1 MPTTNNK
8 TTVKGDPQTQT
19 VANGITGCRVCHSQA
34 LTNVLSLGNQYVS
47 DFVDDNSEKNSRTPL
62 ELVLC
67 DAGQGGCG
75 LLQLRHTTEQ
85 QSLYRNYWYRSGIN
99 QTMRD
104 ALAHVVKSATNLVH
118 LNKGDTVLD
127 IGSNDNTLLK
137 AYNRHDMSRIGFEPA
152 TNLMPYAQHP
162 DIRVINDFF
171 AAEPFQKASQGQKA
185 RIITSIAMFYDLEDP
200 NRFTAD
206 IATSLADD
214 GLWIIQMAYLP
225 TMLLDNIFDN
235 ICHEHLEYYSL
246 LSLENLLARHNLKV
260 IDVELNDVNGG
271 SYRIYI
277 THTHND
283 LLQPPPGADK
293 RIATLRDQEKQL
305 QLDTVTPYK
314 DFAERVGGIKE
325 KVVNF
330 IHEAVKAGKQV
341 YVYGASTK
349 GNTLLQYFNLDHT
362 HITAAAERN
371 PDKWGKKTV
380 GTHIPI
386 ISEEEARAAQPDYF
400 LVLPWHFMPEFIK
413 REQAYLQAGGHFI
426 APLPEFKVI
435 GKETGK

>member
-1 MPTTNNK
+1 MPRTNNK
-8 TTVKGDPQTQT
+8 ASVKTAQAGPTVGK
-19 VANGITGCRVCHSQA
+19 VITGCRVCNSSA
-34 LTNVLSLGNQYVS
+34 LTPVLSLGNQYVS

-67 DAGQGGCG
+67 DVGQGGCG

-104 ALAHVVKSATNLVH
+104 ALADIVKKATMIVPLS
-118 LNKGDTVLD
+118 KGDTVLD

-137 AYNRHDMSRIGFEPA
+137 AYDRNDIIRIGLEPA
-152 TNLMPYAQHP
+152 TNLMSYAAHP
-162 DIRVINDFF
+162 DIKVVNDFF
-171 AAEPFQKASQGQKA
+171 SAKPFADASGGKQAK
-185 RIITSIAMFYDLEDP
+185 IITSIAMFYDLDDP
-200 NRFTAD
+200 NQFTAD
-206 IATSLADD
+206 IRSSLSPD

-225 TMLLDNIFDN
+225 TMLIDNIFDN

-246 LSLENLLARHNLKV
+246 LSLENLLSRHNLKV

-277 THTHND
+277 THNSPVAPKPFD
-283 LLQPPPGADK
+283 GADM
-293 RIATLRDQEKQL
+293 RLAALRNQEQQL
-305 QLDTVTPYK
+305 QLHTLAPYK
-314 DFAERVGGIKE
+314 EFADRVEDIKD
-325 KVVNF
+325 KVVTF
-330 IHEAVKAGKQV
+330 IHEAVAQGKKV

-386 ISEEEARAAQPDYF
+386 ISEEAARAAKPDYF

-413 REQAYLQAGGHFI
+413 REDAYLKSGGKFI
-426 APLPEFKVI
+426 VPLPEFKI
-435 GKETGK
+435 IEA